1 MVIPP
6 VLDRELRSASRF
18 WATYWL
24 RVLAGVTMA
33 LLLTGVAVG
42 EYFRWGGAGSL
53 PSSLLGSLLL
63 SAFHGGLTVFF
74 LFACPMATADT
85 LARERRE
92 GTIGLLFL
100 TPLTAREVVIGKT
113 SAQVVRMFALWL
125 SVVPFLA
132 IPFLLGGVGLPDFA
146 RALVVELSVVLTG
159 LAAGFL
165 ATSRARTWMGAVGS
179 AGIWMLFL
187 MLLQAGLCIAVFLR
201 SAAVL
206 GPGTSIP
213 WDAWPA
219 IPFGVAFAS
228 AAYGGVSGTAGFAM
242 GGLPTWVID
251 SAHHS
256 LLAMLT
262 FAGLLFVAAVWISAS
277 LLERQRRT
285 ERLGFEP
292 GGVGPRTPRQAMVRQ
307 RQRRWLSINP
317 VVWLESMSPG
327 LRRGRW
333 MWWLLVVVCHLAAYP
348 LRNYDRDIEFVVLW
362 VGPVIL
368 VFEALMAAGSFRREI
383 EEGTLEILLVTPLRP
398 ADLVGGRR
406 LAMLVGFG
414 PGVVAAVVLPM
425 LAKSQLHLEHWIP
438 FACLL
443 VSTWLTLPWVGMR
456 CAMRRL
462 HPLMGWAMTLA
473 WGVAAPMAVGA
484 FLAGWL
490 QAMSLISGWSGFP
503 VGIFSVATVA
513 CQWVA
518 ALWWGRMTVWDLE
531 TRNYQLRPLARIKP
545 RP

>member
-6 VLDRELRSASRF
+6 VLDRELRSASRY

-24 RVLAGVTMA
+24 RVLAGLTMA
-33 LLLTGVAVG
+33 LLLTATALG
-42 EYFRWGGAGSL
+42 EHFRWGGAGSL

-63 SAFHGGLTVFF
+63 SAFHGSLTVFF
-74 LFACPMATADT
+74 VFACPMATADT

-125 SVVPFLA
+125 AVVPFLA
-132 IPFLLGGVGLPDFA
+132 IPFLLGGVGWPDFG
-146 RALVVELSVVLTG
+146 RALTVELSVVLTG

-179 AGIWMLFL
+179 AGIWMVFL
-187 MLLQAGLCIAVFLR
+187 LLLQAGLCIAVFLR
-201 SAAVL
+201 SAATL
-206 GPGTSIP
+206 APGTTIP
-213 WDAWPA
+213 WEAWPA

-228 AAYGGVSGTAGFAM
+228 AAYGGVTGTVGLGI
-242 GGLPTWVID
+242 GGVPTWVLD
-251 SAHHS
+251 SAHQS
-256 LLAMLT
+256 LLAMLA
-262 FAGLLFVAAVWISAS
+262 FAGLLFVGAVVISAS

-285 ERLGFEP
+285 ERLGFET
-292 GGVGPRTPRQAMVRQ
+292 GGDGRRTPRQVMARK

-317 VVWLESMSPG
+317 VVWLESMGPG

-333 MWWLLVVVCHLAAYP
+333 LWLVLVVVCHLAALP
-348 LRNYDRDIEFVVLW
+348 LRNYDRDVEFVVLW

-398 ADLVGGRR
+398 ADLVSGRR

-414 PGVVAAVVLPM
+414 PGVVVAVVLPM
-425 LAKSQLHLEHWIP
+425 LAKSQLQWEEWIP
-438 FACLL
+438 FACLQ

-462 HPLMGWAMTLA
+462 HPLLGWALTLA
-473 WGVAAPMAVGA
+473 WGVASPMAVGG
-484 FLAGWL
+484 FLTGWL
-490 QAMSLISGWSGFP
+490 GAMSWIPGGSFPLIL
-503 VGIFSVATVA
+503 FSMAVVA

-518 ALWWGRMTVWDLE
+518 AVWWGRMTVWDLA
-531 TRNYQLRPLARIKP
+531 TRNYQLRPLARVQSP
-545 RP
+545 T

>member
-24 RVLAGVTMA
+24 RVLAGLTMT
-33 LLLTGVAVG
+33 LLLTGSAVG
-42 EYFRWGGAGSL
+42 ESFRWGGAGSL

-74 LFACPMATADT
+74 MFACPMATADT
-85 LARERRE
+85 LAKERRD

-100 TPLTAREVVIGKT
+100 TPLTPREVVIGKT
-113 SAQVVRMFALWL
+113 AAQVVRTLALWL
-125 SVVPFLA
+125 AVVPFLA
-132 IPFLLGGVGLPDFA
+132 IPFLLGGVGWPDFG
-146 RALVVELSVVLTG
+146 RALTVELSVVLTG

-179 AGIWMLFL
+179 AGVWMVFL
-187 MLLQAGLCIAVFLR
+187 LLLQAGLCIAVFLR

-206 GPGTSIP
+206 APGTTIP
-213 WDAWPA
+213 WEAWPA

-228 AAYGGVSGTAGFAM
+228 AAYGGVTGTTGLGI
-242 GGLPTWVID
+242 GGVPKWVID
-251 SAHHS
+251 SAQQS
-256 LLAMLT
+256 LLAMLA
-262 FAGLLFVAAVWISAS
+262 FGGVLFVGAVVISAS
-277 LLERQRRT
+277 LLDRERRH
-285 ERLGFEP
+285 ERLGSEA
-292 GGVGPRTPRQAMVRQ
+292 GGVGPRTPRQAMARK

-333 MWWLLVVVCHLAAYP
+333 GWLALVVVCHLAALP
-348 LRNYDRDIEFVVLW
+348 LRGYDRDVEYVVLW

-368 VFEALMAAGSFRREI
+368 VFEALMAAGSFRREV

-398 ADLVGGRR
+398 TELVSGRR

-414 PGVVAAVVLPM
+414 PGIAASVVLPF
-425 LAKSQLHLEHWIP
+425 LAANQLQWADWIP
-438 FACLL
+438 FAGML

-462 HPLMGWAMTLA
+462 HPLLGWGLTLA
-473 WGVAAPMAVGA
+473 WGVVAPLAVGG
-484 FLAGWL
+484 FLTGWL
-490 QAMSLISGWSGFP
+490 DAMSWIRGREFSSILFSMAA
-503 VGIFSVATVA
+503 VGS
-513 CQWVA
+513 QWVGA
-518 ALWWGRMTVWDLE
+518 VWWGRMTVWDLA
-531 TRNYQLRPLARIKP
+531 TRNYQLRPLE
-545 RP
+545 RPQRPT